1 MNRLFQITASVALAF
16 STAGCINWHHVNE
29 KPSVT
34 TGYPEDR
41 EERMSAIV
49 DDLKAKGYSEER
61 AKQVASK
68 EVPALETTYSESL
81 ADIVSGAAQKR
92 KDEQEKFEKDLA
104 NSTNQK

>member
-16 STAGCINWHHVNE
+16 SSAGCINWHHVNE

-68 EVPALETTYSESL
+68 EVPALETSYTESL
-81 ADIVSGAAQKR
+81 ADVLSGAAQKR

>member
-1 MNRLFQITASVALAF
+1 
-16 STAGCINWHHVNE
+16 
-29 KPSVT
+29 
-34 TGYPEDR
+34 
-41 EERMSAIV
+41 MSAIV